1 MKKIIFSQH
10 ALNKID
16 ILRRHQIIVDEKLI
30 ENAVVNP
37 DKIESG
43 YKGRFVAQKILDES
57 HVIRIVYVENEES
70 LRIITM
76 YPGRRKRYEKN

>member
-1 MKKIIFSQH
+1 MKKIVFSQH
-10 ALNKID
+10 ALYKID
-16 ILRRHQIIVDEKLI
+16 ILRRHRIFVDEKLI

-43 YKGRFVAQKILDES
+43 YKGRSVAQKTLDEN
-57 HVIRIVYVENEES
+57 HVMRIVYVENEES